1 MCKLSIYRVVLLG
14 ELIPSTL
21 SLRSAGDV
29 ESRNVRSLLRLA
41 LDRRAANIRRRLV
54 LGLAALLAPSA
65 DGRYVSVDTL
75 LLGLIRTR
83 RELDETVQ
91 RNVHP
96 RALILRRAHEVG
108 VDAAQDGLVG
118 DDEDVLAALELHDDG
133 LEADDDVAV
142 GLAAGVAVV
151 VLVGVAGGEVVGVLL
166 LDLGVGEAV
175 ADAGVQLVERFPG
188 ELFVGQVV
196 CCLGGAFEG
205 RGPYGEGTVAG
216 GLLDEIGQDLGVL
229 LAARRKVGVSADLA
243 GNVVHGLAVLESRRS
258 VWRNSQD

>member
-1 MCKLSIYRVVLLG
+1 MLSI
-14 ELIPSTL
+14 L
-21 SLRSAGDV
+21 SLRSASDV
-29 ESRNVRSLLRLA
+29 ERRNVRSLLRLA

-151 VLVGVAGGEVVGVLL
+151 VLVFVALRKVFGVLL
-166 LDLGVGEAV
+166 LDLGVRQAV
-175 ADAGVQLVERFPG
+175 ADARVELVESFPFELFKGEEACGLDRSFQRGRPDG
-188 ELFVGQVV
+188 EL
-196 CCLGGAFEG
+196 
-205 RGPYGEGTVAG
+205 T
-216 GLLDEIGQDLGVL
+216 
-229 LAARRKVGVSADLA
+229 
-243 GNVVHGLAVLESRRS
+243 AVT
-258 VWRNSQD
+258 D